1 MAHSLIY
8 LFGGRYSAT
17 ILLLCHFDVFQNWA
31 SYEGSPGDQIG
42 LSFEVASII
51 REFTKSV
58 ANDEYGYVE
67 DKSNGDFVR
76 PNFLAYIFQLIR
88 FSGVL

>member
-17 ILLLCHFDVFQNWA
+17 ILLLCHFDVFQNLA
-31 SYEGSPGDQIG
+31 SHESSPRDQIG
-42 LSFEVASII
+42 LSSKVASII
-51 REFTKSV
+51 RKFTKPF
-58 ANDEYGYVE
+58 ANDEDGYAE